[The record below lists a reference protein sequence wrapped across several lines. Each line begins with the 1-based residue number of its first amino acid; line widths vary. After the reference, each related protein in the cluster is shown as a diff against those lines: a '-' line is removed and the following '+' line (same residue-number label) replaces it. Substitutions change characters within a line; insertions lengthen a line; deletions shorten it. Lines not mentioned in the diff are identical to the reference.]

1 MPFTFQR
8 RLPYIVL
15 AAATLALDRWTKALI
30 QKRFDLN
37 ESISVIDGFFNI
49 TYVRNTGVAFGIFD
63 PLSLPAKSVLLSVF
77 TAVAAVVV
85 ITYSVRSSLRNRLLQ
100 FALALVLGGALGN
113 LYDRLAYGYVVD
125 FLEFYVRT
133 YHWPSFNVAD
143 SAISIGVSGHSVGCQ
158 APPSKYR
165 SKSTSRIKISPSSR
179 SLPESL
185 YTPGRAF
192 VMEQL
197 PMHYFFTLRI
207 CRMWV
212 ERAGPGSCTGSTR
225 KLRVF

>member
-1 MPFTFQR
+1 MSLRFQR
-8 RLPYIVL
+8 RLTYILV

-143 SAISIGVSGHSVGCQ
+143 SAISIGVILLALEILRNE
-158 APPSKYR
+158 APSR
-165 SKSTSRIKISPSSR
+165 TS
-179 SLPESL
+179 
-185 YTPGRAF
+185 
-192 VMEQL
+192 
-197 PMHYFFTLRI
+197 
-207 CRMWV
+207 
-212 ERAGPGSCTGSTR
+212 
-225 KLRVF
+225 